1 MKIYEITG
9 EFKQLMDM
17 AEEMDLDQK
26 TINDTLE
33 GIEFELEIK
42 ADNYAKIIQMLDGDI
57 SMIDNEIKRLEA
69 KKKTLVNNKKSLV
82 YNLTNAM
89 LLMNKKKFKTVL
101 FGFSI
106 QKNAPSIE
114 IVDQDKIPDEFWKKP
129 DPVLDKKSLLT
140 SVKLDP
146 QKYESCAVLK
156 QTESLRIR

>member
-1 MKIYEITG
+1 MRIYDITA
-9 EFKQLMDM
+9 EFQQLMNM

-26 TINDTLE
+26 AINDTLE

-42 ADNYAKIIQMLDGDI
+42 ADNYAKIIQVLDGDI

-69 KKKTLVNNKKSLV
+69 KKKTLTNNKKSLV

-101 FGFSI
+101 FTFSI
-106 QKNAPSIE
+106 QRNAPSIE
-114 IVDQDKIPDEFWKKP
+114 VIDPNKIPEEFWKKQE
-129 DPVLDKKSLLT
+129 PVLDKKNLLA
-140 SVKLDP
+140 SVKLEP